1 MRSTMRWPADAGHTV
16 RCEMTPEETIDLY
29 ATAWGETDPGRR
41 MTILEQVLSPD
52 CTYTDP
58 RVHAANPS
66 ELCDHIGRILPSRP
80 GAKVLRI
87 SAVDVHHG
95 KARFAWHMVN
105 ADGSA
110 LPAGLDIVEFD
121 EVTGKLKSI
130 LGFFG
135 PLADLE

>member
-1 MRSTMRWPADAGHTV
+1 
-16 RCEMTPEETIDLY
+16 MTPEETIDIY
-29 ATAWGETDPGRR
+29 ASAWSEIDPGQR
-41 MTILEQVLSPD
+41 MAILEKVLTSD

-66 ELCDHIGRILPSRP
+66 ELSDHIGRILPTRP
-80 GAKVLRI
+80 GARVLRT
-87 SAVDVHHG
+87 SAVDMHHG

-105 ADGSA
+105 ADGTA

-121 EVTGKLKSI
+121 EEGRLRMI

-135 PLADLE
+135 PLADMEQR

>member
-1 MRSTMRWPADAGHTV
+1 
-16 RCEMTPEETIDLY
+16 MTPEETIDIY
-29 ATAWGETDPGRR
+29 ASAWSEIDPGQR
-41 MTILEQVLSPD
+41 MAILEKVLTSD

-66 ELCDHIGRILPSRP
+66 ELSDHIGRILPTRP
-80 GAKVLRI
+80 GAHVLRT
-87 SAVDVHHG
+87 SAVDMHHG

-105 ADGSA
+105 ADGTA

-121 EVTGKLKSI
+121 EEGRLRMI

-135 PLADLE
+135 PLADMEQR

>member
-1 MRSTMRWPADAGHTV
+1 MRSTMRWRAAAVLTV
-16 RCEMTPEETIDLY
+16 RFEMTPEETIDIY
-29 ATAWGETDPGRR
+29 ASAWGETDSGRR

-58 RVHAANPS
+58 RVHAANPG
-66 ELCDHIGRILPSRP
+66 ELSDHIGRILPSRP

-87 SAVDVHHG
+87 STVDMHHG

-105 ADGSA
+105 ADGTA

-121 EVTGKLKSI
+121 EATGKLKTI

-135 PLADLE
+135 SLPDLE

>member
-1 MRSTMRWPADAGHTV
+1 
-16 RCEMTPEETIDLY
+16 MTPEETIDIY
-29 ATAWGETDPGRR
+29 ASAWGETDPAARLEIFGR
-41 MTILEQVLSPD
+41 VLTSD

-66 ELCDHIGRILPSRP
+66 ELSDHIGRILPTRP
-80 GAKVLRI
+80 GARVLRT
-87 SAVDVHHG
+87 SAVDMHHG

-105 ADGSA
+105 ADGTA

-121 EVTGKLKSI
+121 EAGRLRMI

-135 PLADLE
+135 PLADMEQR

>member
-1 MRSTMRWPADAGHTV
+1 MRWPAAAGLTV
-16 RCEMTPEETIDLY
+16 RCEMTPEETIDIY

-41 MTILEQVLSPD
+41 MAILEQVLMPY

-58 RVHAANPS
+58 RVHAANPA
-66 ELCDHIGRILPSRP
+66 ELSDHIGRILPSRP
-80 GAKVLRI
+80 GAKVFRI
-87 SAVDVHHG
+87 SAVDMHHG

-105 ADGSA
+105 ADGTA

-121 EVTGKLKSI
+121 GATGKLAMI